1 MKEQDKKMVLPKL
14 DDLFTIQE
22 QRDNPVV
29 DEVKEIELYKIGEFP
44 DHPFRVLDDDKMEE
58 MVKSVKEYGVL
69 LPVIVRK
76 RGEGNY
82 QMISGHRRKRACEL
96 AGIDK
101 IKCIVKDLTDDEATI
116 LMVDSNIQR
125 EEILPSEKA
134 FAYKMKLEA
143 MKHQGKRVDLE
154 ENETSTPVVAKL
166 RTDEILGNEV
176 GESRENI
183 RRYIRLTYLIPEL
196 LEQVDKKR
204 IAFRPAVELSYLS
217 EENQYVV
224 ENIFEFDEVTPS
236 LSQAIRLKKLEQEG
250 NLTEEKI
257 EEILQQEKPNQ
268 KEYIKIHNEKIEKYI
283 PSRVKES
290 GNVEDFIISLV
301 LLIKFIT
308 IYLLPS
314 IKVVSIFIPSGAFID
329 IRFLSVGVLSL
340 SLFLLLSITKV
351 ITNEAII
358 NPTIIINKFLF
369 FIINPNLLYMCYF
382 HNNNCYMYLNQL
394 HILLD
399 KYFLWFY
406 MNSIFC
412 LQHYNNLLCNYN
424 HIYYNL

>member
-14 DDLFTIQE
+14 DDLFTSQE

-44 DHPFRVLDDDKMEE
+44 DHPFRVIDDDKMEE
-58 MVKSVKEYGVL
+58 MVKSVKEHGVL

-101 IKCIVKDLTDDEATI
+101 IKCIVKELTDDEATI

-154 ENETSTPVVAKL
+154 ENETLDGKL
-166 RTDEILGNEV
+166 ESAERMGEEV
-176 GESRENI
+176 GESARTI
-183 RRYIRLTYLIPEL
+183 QRYIRLTYLIPEL
-196 LEQVDKKR
+196 LEQVDNKR

-224 ENIFEFDEVTPS
+224 VNIFEFDEVTPS

-290 GNVEDFIISLV
+290 GNVEDFIIQCV
-301 LLIKFIT
+301 QDYIRRERIKQE
-308 IYLLPS
+308 
-314 IKVVSIFIPSGAFID
+314 
-329 IRFLSVGVLSL
+329 R
-340 SLFLLLSITKV
+340 
-351 ITNEAII
+351 
-358 NPTIIINKFLF
+358 
-369 FIINPNLLYMCYF
+369 
-382 HNNNCYMYLNQL
+382 
-394 HILLD
+394 
-399 KYFLWFY
+399 
-406 MNSIFC
+406 NSR
-412 LQHYNNLLCNYN
+412 
-424 HIYYNL
+424 

>member
-14 DDLFTIQE
+14 DDLFTSQE

-44 DHPFRVLDDDKMEE
+44 DHPFRVIDDDKMEE
-58 MVKSVKEYGVL
+58 MVKSVKEHGVL

-154 ENETSTPVVAKL
+154 ENETSRPLDGKL
-166 RTDEILGNEV
+166 ESAERMGEEV
-176 GESRENI
+176 GESARTI
-183 RRYIRLTYLIPEL
+183 QRYIRLTYLIPEL
-196 LEQVDKKR
+196 LEQVDNKR

-290 GNVEDFIISLV
+290 GNIEEFIIQCV
-301 LLIKFIT
+301 QDYIRRERIKQE
-308 IYLLPS
+308 
-314 IKVVSIFIPSGAFID
+314 
-329 IRFLSVGVLSL
+329 R
-340 SLFLLLSITKV
+340 
-351 ITNEAII
+351 
-358 NPTIIINKFLF
+358 
-369 FIINPNLLYMCYF
+369 
-382 HNNNCYMYLNQL
+382 
-394 HILLD
+394 
-399 KYFLWFY
+399 
-406 MNSIFC
+406 NSR
-412 LQHYNNLLCNYN
+412 
-424 HIYYNL
+424 